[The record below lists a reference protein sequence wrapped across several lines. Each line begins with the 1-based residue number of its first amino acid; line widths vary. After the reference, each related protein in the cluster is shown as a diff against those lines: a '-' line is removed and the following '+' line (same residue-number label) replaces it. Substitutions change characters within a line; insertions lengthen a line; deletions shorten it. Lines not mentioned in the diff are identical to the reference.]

1 MKVVARPTR
10 NGLPMSIGDTVYEE
24 IRTDILFGAFRPG
37 TKLKLEGL
45 RQRYDVSINTLRE
58 SLARLSSDGLVLAE
72 GQKGFR
78 VVPVSLSDLRDI
90 TEMRQLLEC
99 HALRRAIERGD
110 LEWEGRIVAAHHKLA
125 HVERVMVDD
134 EVRHAAEWERHN
146 REFHNALISACGSS
160 WLLNFHGAM
169 YDQSLRYRM
178 LSIKTKPFPR
188 EQSAREHAEI
198 VDLVLKH
205 DADAAT
211 AVLALHIT
219 KGAEL
224 PVDEQ
229 EFPDWPLADAE
240 GAPPEQDRKAGGHSI
255 YFGR

>member
-1 MKVVARPTR
+1 
-10 NGLPMSIGDTVYEE
+10 MSIGDTVYEE
-24 IRTDILFGAFRPG
+24 IRSDILFGAFQPG

-125 HVERVMVDD
+125 RVERVMVDD
-134 EVRHAAEWERHN
+134 EARHAAEWERHN
-146 REFHNALISACGSS
+146 REFHIALISACGSS
-160 WLLNFHGAM
+160 WLLNFHRAM

-178 LSIKTKPFPR
+178 LSIRTKPFPR

-198 VDLVLKH
+198 VGLVLNR
-205 DADAAT
+205 DVEAAT
-211 AVLALHIT
+211 ALLALHIT

-224 PVDEQ
+224 PNIDEQ
-229 EFPDWPLADAE
+229 DVPERPLAAV
-240 GAPPEQDRKAGGHSI
+240 GGPPREQDSKAGGHSI
-255 YFGR
+255 YLGK

>member
-1 MKVVARPTR
+1 
-10 NGLPMSIGDTVYEE
+10 
-24 IRTDILFGAFRPG
+24 
-37 TKLKLEGL
+37 
-45 RQRYDVSINTLRE
+45 
-58 SLARLSSDGLVLAE
+58 
-72 GQKGFR
+72 
-78 VVPVSLSDLRDI
+78 VPVSLSDLRDI

-110 LEWEGRIVAAHHKLA
+110 LDWEGRIVAAHHKLA
-125 HVERVMVDD
+125 RVERVMVDD

-211 AVLALHIT
+211 ALLALHIT

-229 EFPDWPLADAE
+229 TFPDWPLVDAE
-240 GAPPEQDRKAGGHSI
+240 GSPPGQDGKAGGHSI